1 MNVQDAAYGTVH
13 DYPGGSESLAP
24 RIGMSAAVLRGKVNP
39 HNDRN
44 VLALAEA
51 DQIMGVTGDFRMLH
65 ALAAQHGFALAPIE
79 SEGGGDIT
87 VAMLGAAAAKGD
99 LATVITRALQ
109 DGLISGNELAEI
121 GRACAALQA
130 SIVSVAR
137 GAAARAAAGQPK
149 PGDRL

>member
-13 DYPGGSESLAP
+13 DYPGGSPSLAP
-24 RIGMSAAVLRGKVNP
+24 RLGMSAAVLRGKVNP

-44 VLALAEA
+44 VLTLAEA
-51 DQIMGVTGDFRMLH
+51 DQMMGVTGDHRILH
-65 ALAAQHGFALAPIE
+65 ALAAEHGYTLTPM
-79 SEGGGDIT
+79 EGEGAGDVA

-99 LATVITRALQ
+99 LANVITRALQ

-121 GRACAALQA
+121 GRACAHLQA

-137 GAAARAAAGQPK
+137 GAAARAAEGRPK